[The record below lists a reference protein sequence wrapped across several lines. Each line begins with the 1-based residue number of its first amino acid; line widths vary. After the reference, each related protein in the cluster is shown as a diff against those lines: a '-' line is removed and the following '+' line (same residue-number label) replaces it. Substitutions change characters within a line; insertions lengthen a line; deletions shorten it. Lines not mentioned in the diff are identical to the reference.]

1 MSNAAPSHPSPNPG
15 RRAEPTR
22 ARIAPSRSGSS
33 PAACCA
39 RSRTRPTRR
48 PARSTAC
55 AASASISPERNAPS
69 RQRSGS
75 CSPSPLWPRRS
86 IPERPRQTLRSALPR
101 YGKAIGAS
109 RRAHP
114 NRRRRASQD
123 IQRGARTE
131 RRREPTPA
139 CKKTT
144 VDEYPTRAS
153 IAVLEGMDALEP
165 DMETRLAQI
174 RVYVVGMVV
183 LVNQLHHELV
193 HLAFAS
199 AECAL
204 RRE

>member
-1 MSNAAPSHPSPNPG
+1 MGAYKHQEHKERQHQRQQQLRFGSDAVSVAVNATHSVNAAHSSSPNPG

-131 RRREPTPA
+131 RRREPTPPA
-139 CKKTT
+139 K
-144 VDEYPTRAS
+144 DH
-153 IAVLEGMDALEP
+153 G
-165 DMETRLAQI
+165 
-174 RVYVVGMVV
+174 
-183 LVNQLHHELV
+183 
-193 HLAFAS
+193 
-199 AECAL
+199 
-204 RRE
+204 